1 MPLGEARPVFYLGN
15 LSAVNF
21 YTATQVLSL
30 TFECM
35 FGLFDRAHQQI
46 SKSPKLTDCAVY
58 AKPNSFP
65 S

>member
-1 MPLGEARPVFYLGN
+1 
-15 LSAVNF
+15 
-21 YTATQVLSL
+21 
-30 TFECM
+30 M